1 MLIGSIEAYAS
12 DVVHAFLFHVTKD
25 VFYSYSDATD
35 FFVGLLFGLV
45 KWGASLAF
53 FHEKFFAVAL
63 V

>member
-1 MLIGSIEAYAS
+1 MGSIEAYAF
-12 DVVHAFLFHVTKD
+12 DVVHAFLFHETKD

-35 FFVGLLFGLV
+35 FFVCLLFGLA

-53 FHEKFFAVAL
+53 FHEKFFAFAL